1 MGVIHKNTANREKR
15 FLIENQK
22 IIMGGSA
29 EKIRYMGLLRLVLLI
44 SALISVFTWP
54 LPLGA
59 VQSADHRPA
68 YRVDAGMELIRFNWS
83 EYLDDGFELLT
94 ETGWLV
100 GLSYDL
106 ESTAE
111 YLGWR
116 HGAGIFF
123 GRVDYGGRTWSLLP
137 VKTDV
142 WYVGAQAFVDATFNF
157 RPLSGMVVQPFAG
170 IGGKTWLRMLDGT
183 RTADGVPVNGLE
195 EWWWSIYGRAGTG
208 VRYKVSDKMSVFAEA
223 GMKLPIHAQNNAYV
237 NGRNDPIRILQYQT
251 RSPFAMCGLRYRAL
265 SLKLT
270 YESLRF
276 DRSDAVTSGSYI
288 LYQPRSKEDTFCMR
302 AAWTLDF

>member
-1 MGVIHKNTANREKR
+1 LKENR
-15 FLIENQK
+15 K
-22 IIMGGSA
+22 IIMGASA
-29 EKIRYMGLLRLVLLI
+29 EKIRYIRLSRFILLI
-44 SALISVFTWP
+44 VALVSIFIWP

-59 VQSADHRPA
+59 GQSADHRPV

-106 ESTAE
+106 ESTADR
-111 YLGWR
+111 LGWR

-123 GRVDYGGRTWSLLP
+123 GRVDYDGRTWSLIP

-142 WYVGAQAFVDATFNF
+142 WYAGTQAFVDATFNF
-157 RPLSGMVVQPFAG
+157 WPLPGMVVQPFAG
-170 IGGKTWLRMLDGT
+170 IGGKTWLRALDDT

-195 EWWWSIYGRAGTG
+195 EWWWSIYGRAGSG
-208 VRYKVSDKMSVFAEA
+208 VRYRVSDKISVFAEA
-223 GMKLPIHAQNNAYV
+223 GMKLPIHAQNNVWV
-237 NGRNDPIRILQYQT
+237 NGRDGPVRILQYQT
-251 RSPFAMCGLRYRAL
+251 RSPFAMCGMRYRAL

-276 DRSDAVTSGSYI
+276 DRSDAVASGSSI
-288 LYQPRSKEDTFCMR
+288 LYQPRSKEDSFGIR